1 MSSRST
7 DTHPEAER
15 VQIDLLRKASPA
27 RRLSVVRS
35 LSRTIIELSRRAIR
49 RRMPEASETELALAF
64 VELHYG
70 GELARRLELYLA
82 AGR

>member
-1 MSSRST
+1 MSSHHT
-7 DTHPEAER
+7 DTHPEAES

-35 LSRTIIELSRRAIR
+35 LSRTTIELSRRAIR
-49 RRMPEASETELALAF
+49 RRMPAASETELALAF

-70 GELARRLELYLA
+70 RELAQRLELYLA
-82 AGR
+82 ARR